1 MTDEATERMTDTT
14 AIEVGGQ
21 LNDPPLPWEAAE
33 IMRIIPHRYPFLL
46 IDRVL
51 ELEKGKRVV
60 AIKAVTA
67 NEPQFTGHFPGR
79 PIMPGVLM
87 VEAMAQ
93 AGAVAV
99 LSLPEN
105 RGKLALFA
113 GIDDCRFRRTV
124 LPGDTLR
131 IEVTVEKLSRL
142 FGKARTVASVDG
154 EVAVEATLSFV
165 IPRDQSIAGGSPAPA
180 GSQADG

>member
-1 MTDEATERMTDTT
+1 MTDDAAATGT
-14 AIEVGGQ
+14 AVD
-21 LNDPPLPWEAAE
+21 LALPLEAAD

-46 IDRVL
+46 IDRVV
-51 ELEKGKRVV
+51 ELEPGKRVV
-60 AIKAVTA
+60 AMKSVTA

-87 VEAMAQ
+87 VEALAQ

-99 LSLPEN
+99 LSLPEY

-113 GIDDCRFRRTV
+113 GIDECRFRRTV

-131 IEVTVEKLSRL
+131 LEVTLDKLRGV
-142 FGKARTVASVDG
+142 FGRGRGVASVDG
-154 EVAVEATLSFV
+154 EVAVEATISFV
-165 IPRDQSIAGGSPAPA
+165 IPRDQSIAGGAA
-180 GSQADG
+180 T